1 MCTDYGAGVL
11 VELEISNVLGG
22 VAQWWST
29 HPTCAGPGFSSS
41 TENGEREGGME
52 RA

>member
-11 VELEISNVLGG
+11 VELEIGEVPGG
-22 VAQWWST
+22 VARWWSA
-29 HPTCAGPGFSSS
+29 HPMCAEPVFSSS

-52 RA
+52 GA